1 MTRLSSLSVFFP
13 CFNEAAN
20 VPLFVAEALK
30 VLPTVAHKFEIIIV
44 DDGSTDGTSQV
55 AKLLAR
61 PDRRIRVIRHRRNQ
75 GYGMALRSGF
85 TAAKYDWVFFTDG
98 DLQFRLRELK
108 KFVPETKKYRV
119 IIGYRQHRADG
130 GLRVF
135 NARLF
140 KTYIDILFR
149 LHVKDVDCAFKLL
162 KTKTIQKLKL
172 ESTGAFISAEFLYKL
187 KKQGEPFQ
195 QIPVKHLPRL
205 HGQPTGNRPKV
216 VIKAGWEAFR
226 LYCRMKWQSL
236 TGEQLESK

>member
-1 MTRLSSLSVFFP
+1 MSRLSSLSVFFP

-20 VPLFVAEALK
+20 VPLFVAEALE
-30 VLPTVAHKFEIIIV
+30 VLPGIAQKFEIIIV
-44 DDGSTDGTSQV
+44 DDGSSDGTSQV
-55 AKLLAR
+55 AKLVAKT
-61 PDRRIRVIRHRRNQ
+61 DKRIRVIRHRHNQ

-85 TAAKYDWVFFTDG
+85 KAAQYDWVFFTDG
-98 DLQFRLRELK
+98 DLQFRLKELK
-108 KFVPETKKYRV
+108 RFVPETEKAAV

-149 LHVKDVDCAFKLL
+149 LHVRDVDCAFKLL
-162 KTKTIQKLKL
+162 RTKTIQKLQL

-187 KKQGEPFQ
+187 KKQGETFQ
-195 QIPVKHLPRL
+195 QLPVKHLPRR

-216 VIKAGWEAFR
+216 VLRAGWEAFR
-226 LYCRMKWQSL
+226 LYCRMKWQFL
-236 TGEQLESK
+236 RGKHD